1 MRHALNSASPDA
13 IFDAQED
20 AMRTTVTIDDKLLA
34 DAKELT
40 GITETSRLVREAL
53 KLLVAREAGR
63 RLAAMGGSQPD
74 LEYVPR
80 RRPPNFINDE
90 SDYPTPANA
99 VAARKKHSAQ

>member
-1 MRHALNSASPDA
+1 
-13 IFDAQED
+13 
-20 AMRTTVTIDDKLLA
+20 MRTTVTIDDELLS
-34 DAKELT
+34 DAKEFT

-74 LEYVPR
+74 LAYVPR

-90 SDYPTPANA
+90 TDYPAPANA
-99 VAARKKHSAQ
+99 LPARKKRSAQ

>member
-1 MRHALNSASPDA
+1 
-13 IFDAQED
+13 
-20 AMRTTVTIDDKLLA
+20 MRTTVTIDDKLLA

-99 VAARKKHSAQ
+99 VAARKGANLRQKVSEVFPGGSSALRGSR